1 MKSNNHFE
9 MENFSNSVILPG
21 DLPEIKQELF
31 NALDKKYLKI
41 LLIRS
46 VLFALIL
53 IGAFVAFLFFSEEEL
68 PNFVLIL
75 IISAIVLLIV
85 WSTTITVLG
94 FPRKGYLVR
103 ERDISFKK
111 GLIAYKQTSVPF
123 NRIQH
128 VEVTQ
133 GILAKIFKLSSVKI
147 YTAGGTS
154 SDLSIPGLP
163 VETAHKLKAFLS
175 EKISEHE

>member
-1 MKSNNHFE
+1 MG
-9 MENFSNSVILPG
+9 NFSNSVIIPEN
-21 DLPEIKQELF
+21 LPEINQESF
-31 NALDKKYLKI
+31 NPLDKSYLKI
-41 LLIRS
+41 LLFRI
-46 VLFALIL
+46 VIFALVL
-53 IGAFVAFLFFSEEEL
+53 IGGLVAFIVISEENL
-68 PNFVLIL
+68 PNFVLPI
-75 IISAIVLLIV
+75 IISAILILIV
-85 WSTTITVLG
+85 YSITITLLG

-103 ERDISFKK
+103 ENDVSFKK
-111 GLIAYKQTSVPF
+111 GLISYKQTSVPF

-128 VEVTQ
+128 VEVNQ

-147 YTAGGTS
+147 YTAGGTA

>member
-1 MKSNNHFE
+1 
-9 MENFSNSVILPG
+9 MENFSNSVIIPD
-21 DLPEIKQELF
+21 DLPEIKQETF
-31 NALDKKYLKI
+31 NALEKNYLKI
-41 LLIRS
+41 LLVRTFIFS
-46 VLFALIL
+46 LFL
-53 IGAFVAFLFFSEEEL
+53 IGGFVAFLLISEGEI
-68 PNFVLIL
+68 PGFVLGIIISVISIL
-75 IISAIVLLIV
+75 IVYTL
-85 WSTTITVLG
+85 TITILG

-103 ERDISFKK
+103 ENDVSFKK

-128 VEVTQ
+128 VEVNQ
-133 GILAKIFKLSSVKI
+133 GILGKIFKLSSVKI

-175 EKISEHE
+175 EKIKEHE

>member
-1 MKSNNHFE
+1 

-21 DLPEIKQELF
+21 DLPEIKQESF
-31 NALDKKYLKI
+31 NALEKNYLKI
-41 LLIRS
+41 LLIR
-46 VLFALIL
+46 VFIFALIL
-53 IGAFVAFLFFSEEEL
+53 ISGFAAFLIFSEEKI
-68 PNFVLIL
+68 PGFVLAIIIPVFSIL
-75 IISAIVLLIV
+75 IIYSIII
-85 WSTTITVLG
+85 TILG

-103 ERDISFKK
+103 ENDVSFKK

-128 VEVTQ
+128 VEVNQ

-147 YTAGGTS
+147 YTAGGTA

-163 VETAHKLKAFLS
+163 AETAHKLKAFLS

>member
-1 MKSNNHFE
+1 
-9 MENFSNSVILPG
+9 MEDFSNSVILPE
-21 DLPEIKQELF
+21 DLPEIQQETF
-31 NALDKKYLKI
+31 NALEKNYLKI
-41 LLIRS
+41 LLIR
-46 VLFALIL
+46 VFIFALL
-53 IGAFVAFLFFSEEEL
+53 LVGGFAAFLLISDEKIPGL
-68 PNFVLIL
+68 VLG
-75 IISAIVLLIV
+75 IIIAAIAIVIIYSIV
-85 WSTTITVLG
+85 ITILA

-103 ERDISFKK
+103 ENDVSFKK

-128 VEVTQ
+128 VEVNQ

-147 YTAGGTS
+147 YTAGGTA

-175 EKISEHE
+175 EKIREHE